1 MRTRSKVL
9 SCLLSVLLVV
19 SFSGFPAYASDD
31 SVASSSSNA
40 DTSSHEKGSS
50 SEGSDSVGQV
60 NGSAISS
67 LSVESVTG
75 NPSAEEN
82 RQGES
87 AVAKTS
93 DDAQGS
99 EDASKVIEFVYL
111 DESCV
116 SVGQEQNIA
125 IGFVGSVKGIS
136 SAELCLEKKTT
147 SEKLEFKASAIA
159 DDAVLF
165 TMLFGHDSDAS
176 AYDLVSIDYTA
187 GNERHVV
194 SLQSQGGDYL
204 FDVVRADT
212 ATQLE
217 KSADAGS
224 DSDVS
229 AYAITNEGDLQAAA
243 SVAQAIN
250 LADSGSSDGGAGESV
265 VDEQAIQ
272 DGALDNPSYDQD
284 SAVEETDD
292 SAPDAISAAAL
303 SLLGIDKAYADAVK
317 SREDDLIVALDPGHG
332 GSDGGSSAYGLNEKT
347 LNWKIASSCYN
358 ALKQYTGVYPY
369 LTRNG
374 DEYVGL
380 QERVDRAV
388 AIGADV
394 FVCLHC
400 NAGGGSG
407 A

>member
-1 MRTRSKVL
+1 MRTRSKAL

-19 SFSGFPAYASDD
+19 SFSGFPAYALDD
-31 SVASSSSNA
+31 SIASSSSNA
-40 DTSSHEKGSS
+40 DSSSHEIGSS
-50 SEGSDSVGQV
+50 SKAEDSVGEV
-60 NGSAISS
+60 SGSAASN
-67 LSVESVTG
+67 LSAESATG

-87 AVAKTS
+87 VVAETS
-93 DDAQGS
+93 DDARLS
-99 EDASKVIEFVYL
+99 EDASNVIEFVYL

-125 IGFVGSVKGIS
+125 IGFVNSVKGIS
-136 SAELCLEKKTT
+136 SAKLCLEKKAT
-147 SEKLEFKASAIA
+147 SEKLEFEASAIM

-176 AYDLVSIDYTA
+176 AYDLVSIDYIA

-194 SLQSQGGDYL
+194 SLQSQSGDYL

-250 LADSGSSDGGAGESV
+250 
-265 VDEQAIQ
+265 
-272 DGALDNPSYDQD
+272 
-284 SAVEETDD
+284 
-292 SAPDAISAAAL
+292 
-303 SLLGIDKAYADAVK
+303 
-317 SREDDLIVALDPGHG
+317 
-332 GSDGGSSAYGLNEKT
+332 
-347 LNWKIASSCYN
+347 
-358 ALKQYTGVYPY
+358 
-369 LTRNG
+369 
-374 DEYVGL
+374 
-380 QERVDRAV
+380 
-388 AIGADV
+388 
-394 FVCLHC
+394 
-400 NAGGGSG
+400 
-407 A
+407 